1 MLRLFFLLGDFLD
14 LFSEISAHMLV
25 VVGLELALFDFFLGL
40 LDQFRQAGD
49 LFLVLKLKFAGD
61 LLGGFVVGLFAD
73 VVVFFSFLGGQR
85 NAIRD

>member
-1 MLRLFFLLGDFLD
+1 MRLFFLLGDFLD
-14 LFSEISAHMLV
+14 LFSEVSAHMLV
-25 VVGLELALFDFFLGL
+25 VVGLELALFDFLLGL
-40 LDQFRQAGD
+40 LDQFRQARD

-73 VVVFFSFLGGQR
+73 VVVFFSFLGSQR